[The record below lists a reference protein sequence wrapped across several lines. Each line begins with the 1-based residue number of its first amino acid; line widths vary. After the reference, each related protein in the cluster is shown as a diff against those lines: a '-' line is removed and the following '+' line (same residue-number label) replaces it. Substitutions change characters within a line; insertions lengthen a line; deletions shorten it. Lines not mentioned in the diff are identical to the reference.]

1 MLHAPYFQATDKY
14 HPQYLSL
21 ADIRGT
27 GTADFGSED
36 NWNDAAWQ
44 TSHKGD
50 GSAVQNYTQKY
61 SYDEVGNI
69 LELQHIAGSGS
80 YTRTYEINTNSNG
93 LLSTEVGSN
102 TYAYSHDERGN
113 MTKMPHLDSMA
124 WNTQNELKSILK
136 GNEPTYYQY
145 SGGERVRKFTDK
157 GIIKEERIYLGSYEI
172 YRKYVNNVLDIE
184 RTTVHVSDDTGRIAM
199 LEARTVGTDPSLT
212 FLQRYRS
219 EEHTSEL
226 QSRPHLVCRL
236 LLEKKNT
243 ELCVPRRV
251 SARAIHAIV
260 LAARRPDGLLPASVL
275 RSIASQVLSLTVIH
289 HGSVPTANAF
299 LQ

>member
-1 MLHAPYFQATDKY
+1 MDT
-14 HPQYLSL
+14 
-21 ADIRGT
+21 
-27 GTADFGSED
+27 
-36 NWNDAAWQ
+36 
-44 TSHKGD
+44 
-50 GSAVQNYTQKY
+50 Y
-61 SYDEVGNI
+61 SYIYD
-69 LELQHIAGSGS
+69 
-80 YTRTYEINTNSNG
+80 T
-93 LLSTEVGSN
+93 
-102 TYAYSHDERGN
+102 RGN
-113 MTKMPHLDSMA
+113 MSEMPHLSSMV
-124 WNTQNELKSILK
+124 WNMDNELCNIVK
-136 GNEPTYYQY
+136 GSEPTYYQY
-145 SGGERVRKFTDK
+145 SGGQRIRKHTDK
-157 GIIKEERIYLGSYEI
+157 GTIKEESIYLGGYEI